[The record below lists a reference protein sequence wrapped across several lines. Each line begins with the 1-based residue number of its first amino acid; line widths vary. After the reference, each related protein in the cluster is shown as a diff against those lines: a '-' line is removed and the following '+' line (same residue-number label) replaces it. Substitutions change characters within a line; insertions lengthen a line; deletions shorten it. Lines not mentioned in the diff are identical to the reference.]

1 VLEQQQV
8 ETAMRPR
15 SSESSARTVAWS
27 KEREGLR

>member
-8 ETAMRPR
+8 ETAMRQR

-27 KEREGLR
+27 KGEGAS